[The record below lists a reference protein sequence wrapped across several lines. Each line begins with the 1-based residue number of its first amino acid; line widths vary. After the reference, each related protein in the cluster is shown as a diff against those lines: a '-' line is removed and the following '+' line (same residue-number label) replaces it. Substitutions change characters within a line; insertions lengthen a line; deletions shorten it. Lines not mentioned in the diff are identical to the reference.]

1 VLEKSCCQRR
11 FSVKIAYIPQ
21 VKHRRFMQV
30 FLPLELEELVRATI
44 ASGVY
49 TSENEV
55 ICAALQLLKDH
66 TDYLKEELLRGI
78 EEADSKNFSSMTL
91 EELKAE
97 GRRRQ
102 ALQNH

>member
-1 VLEKSCCQRR
+1 
-11 FSVKIAYIPQ
+11 
-21 VKHRRFMQV
+21 MQV

-49 TSENEV
+49 ASENEV

-78 EEADSKNFSSMTL
+78 EEADRKNFSMTL